1 MEEKKMISGEKLLE
15 EAKILKSELIQK
27 RRFLHANPETEFDL
41 TKTLEFV
48 EAELIKM
55 GYEPIHCGK
64 SGLIAIAGGKKQ
76 GKTFLIRGDMDALP
90 IKEESGLEFASQNG
104 CMHACGHDMH
114 TTMMLGAAKL
124 LKEHEDEI
132 NGTIKLMFQPAE
144 EIFQGS
150 NDMIENGVLEN
161 PKVDAALMIHVMAN
175 SPFQTG
181 STIVSAPGVSAPAAD
196 YFEIKVQGSGC
207 HGSMPNTGV
216 DPISVS
222 AHILL
227 ALQEINAREL
237 SAIDK
242 AVLTIGTIHAGKAA
256 NAIPDIATM
265 GGTIRTYDEETR
277 AFIKNRM
284 TEMTENIAKSF
295 RAKAEVVFG
304 SGCPTLVNDEELSK
318 CAEKYTKELLGKDM
332 AFSVVKLSSM
342 GGQSSKSAGS
352 EDFAY
357 ISHKVPTI
365 MIALAAGQAKNGY
378 SYPQHHPKVKF
389 DEDALPFGSCVY
401 AYVALKWLMEHH

>member
-1 MEEKKMISGEKLLE
+1 MMKEKILE
-15 EAKILKSELIQK
+15 EAKDMREELVEK
-27 RRFLHANPETEFDL
+27 RRYLHANPETEFNL
-41 TKTLEFV
+41 TKTLQFV
-48 EAELIKM
+48 ESELINM
-55 GYEPIHCGK
+55 GYDPIRCGK

-90 IKEESGLEFASQNG
+90 IKEESELEFASENG

-114 TTMMLGAAKL
+114 TTMMLGAAKI
-124 LKEHEDEI
+124 LKKYEDEI
-132 NGTIKLMFQPAE
+132 NGTVKLMFQPAE
-144 EIFQGS
+144 EIFEGS

-175 SPFQTG
+175 SPFKTG
-181 STIVSAPGVSAPAAD
+181 SVIVSAPGVSAPAAD

-237 SAIDK
+237 SVTDK

-256 NAIPDIATM
+256 NAIPDTATM

-277 AFIKNRM
+277 TFIKSRM
-284 TEMTENIAKSF
+284 TEIAQNTASAF
-295 RAKAEVVFG
+295 RAKADVVFG

-318 CAEKYTKELLGKDM
+318 CVEKYTEELLGKEM
-332 AFSVVKLSSM
+332 AFSVAKLTSM
-342 GGQSSKSAGS
+342 SGGQSSKSAGS

-365 MIALAAGQAKNGY
+365 MLALAAGQAENGY
-378 SYPQHHPKVKF
+378 SHPQHHPKVKF
-389 DEDALPFGSCVY
+389 DEEALQYGSSIY
-401 AYVALKWLMEHH
+401 AYVAMRWLMEH